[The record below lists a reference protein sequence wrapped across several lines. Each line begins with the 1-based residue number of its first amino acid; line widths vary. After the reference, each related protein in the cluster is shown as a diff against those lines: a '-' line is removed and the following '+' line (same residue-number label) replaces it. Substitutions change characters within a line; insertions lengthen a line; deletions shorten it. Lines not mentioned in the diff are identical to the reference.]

1 MSFLGWANTTGTR
14 SGNQNFS
21 EAARGDRRQNLEVPK
36 LNAAKKHKERK
47 ALIANVANPSIET
60 VETIPDVFA
69 IATHISEDQP
79 LPSHDGQL

>member
-1 MSFLGWANTTGTR
+1 MLFLGWANTT
-14 SGNQNFS
+14 SGNPNFS
-21 EAARGDRRQNLEVPK
+21 EAAQGKRRQNLEVIK
-36 LNAAKKHKERK
+36 LNAAQKHKERK

-79 LPSHDGQL
+79 